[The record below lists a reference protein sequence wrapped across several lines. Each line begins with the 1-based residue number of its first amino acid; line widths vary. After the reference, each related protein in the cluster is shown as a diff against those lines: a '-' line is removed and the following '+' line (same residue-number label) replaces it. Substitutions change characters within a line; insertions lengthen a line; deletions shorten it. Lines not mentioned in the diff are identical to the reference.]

1 MIGFG
6 KQVQKRYL
14 FMEKVSLNESRS
26 EKLVNVVFYE
36 EIDVKGIKRRWL
48 WVTNLAVTKENV
60 RKIVQGGRARWKI
73 ENQTFNTLKNQ
84 GYNFEH
90 NYGHGNK
97 TLSNVLAGLM
107 LLAFLVDQCLEAVN
121 LIQASV
127 GKM

>member
-73 ENQTFNTLKNQ
+73 ENETFNTLKNQ

-90 NYGHGNK
+90 NYGVETK
-97 TLSNVLAGLM
+97 R
-107 LLAFLVDQCLEAVN
+107 
-121 LIQASV
+121 
-127 GKM
+127 